1 MNTKAVVTVTE
12 GSLTIGQHV
21 TLSHTGPAYS
31 STSSGIYGGVRLS
44 PLGRTDHGK
53 EHTLYVYI
61 VNGEING
68 THQGIHG
75 FPLSHLDVVP
85 ESLVTEVIVSLA
97 TSDVDTVVWREYK
110 GYYHAPSGDWF
121 EIASGPERVTS
132 SELARILTAR

>member
-1 MNTKAVVTVTE
+1 MSTKSVVTVTE
-12 GSLTIGQHV
+12 GSLTAGQHV

-44 PLGRTDHGK
+44 RDTDYGK
-53 EHTLYVYI
+53 EHTLYVYL

-75 FPLSHLDVVP
+75 FPLGQLDVVP
-85 ESLVTEVIVSLA
+85 ESLVTEAIVSLA
-97 TSDVDTVVWREYK
+97 TSDVDTVVWHEYK
-110 GYYHAPSGDWF
+110 GYYHAPAGDWF

>member
-1 MNTKAVVTVTE
+1 MSTKSAVTVTE

-44 PLGRTDHGK
+44 RDTDYGK
-53 EHTLYVYI
+53 EHTLYVYL

-68 THQGIHG
+68 TRQGIHG
-75 FPLSHLDVVP
+75 FPLDQLDVVP
-85 ESLVTEVIVSLA
+85 ESLVTEAIVSLA
-97 TSDVDTVVWREYK
+97 TSDVDTVVWREHK
-110 GYYHAPSGDWF
+110 GYYHAPAGDWF